1 MDIQRIDDGKK
12 GFFKAVDDG
21 KEAGL
26 MTYVWAGPGKIII
39 DHTEVDPAF
48 GGKGVGKQLVME
60 AVKYARESNIKILP
74 LCPYA
79 KSVFEKNADLHDVL
93 F

>member
-1 MDIQRIDDGKK
+1 MEIERIDDGKK
-12 GFFKAVDDG
+12 GFFKALVDQ

-26 MTYVWAGPGKIII
+26 MTYVWSGPKFII
-39 DHTEVDPAF
+39 DHTEVHEAF
-48 GGKGVGKQLVME
+48 AGQGVGKKLVLE
-60 AVKYARESNIKILP
+60 AVSYARENHLKIMP

-79 KSVFEKNADLHDVL
+79 KSVFDKNKDLSDVL

>member
-1 MDIQRIDDGKK
+1 MEIERIDDGKK
-12 GFFKAVDDG
+12 GFFKALVDN

-26 MTYVWAGPGKIII
+26 MTYVWSGPGKFII
-39 DHTEVDPAF
+39 DHTEVHEAF
-48 GGKGVGKQLVME
+48 AGQVVGKKLVLE
-60 AVKYARESNIKILP
+60 AVSYARENHLKIMP

-79 KSVFEKNADLHDVL
+79 KSVFDKNKDLSDVL

>member
-1 MDIQRIDDGKK
+1 MEIERIDDGKK
-12 GFFKAVDDG
+12 GFFKALIDN

-26 MTYVWAGPGKIII
+26 MTYVWSGPGKFII
-39 DHTEVDPAF
+39 DHTEVHEAF
-48 GGKGVGKQLVME
+48 AGQGVGKKLVLK
-60 AVKYARESNIKILP
+60 AVSYARENHLKIMP

-79 KSVFEKNADLHDVL
+79 KSVFDKNKDLSDVL